1 MPDAPPPA
9 KGAKEDTAKEEDM
22 APLLG
27 SKEAMAM
34 SSMGQYGGQQ
44 SGYPSEGYNA
54 GSGGAGQGPNNP
66 GGESDRG
73 LLGALAGGAAG
84 AYGGHKVNHG
94 FLGAIGGAITGSM
107 AEDAIKKHK
116 KKDGHHEHSGHHEHG
131 QGHHGGG
138 GGGYGAYGQG
148 PPPSHRRHGSRSSS
162 SSSSSDD
169 EKKKKKWGGGSA
181 AGSYGYGHHE
191 HHGGHGG
198 YGRGTPSPAP
208 LCGNFSASS
217 TLITLDRDYDLI
229 ASCRILN
236 GDSKLTSISLN
247 PVLGNDRGRFVWARG
262 GNFVMSARDIHLAE
276 GGKILTAELGTG
288 DGRWNRAWVRLDE
301 ADGDFDI
308 LADAIEHSDDELMHN
323 TVETVP
329 LRRGVPIVADDE
341 DDQTESETNED
352 GGGIET
358 IPTQPLKRPGG
369 STGDV
374 LYNTQ
379 PTQLIPRSSPPL
391 SSPSHS
397 RVEVA
402 ASSPVQISN
411 GGRRPQT
418 LLASAMAP
426 AGTVFRPPAVSVPQ
440 PRPKTITIDSD
451 DEGPRYKGGSS
462 DDEHDD
468 LGVNDIKPTLFQRR
482 KTDPEAV
489 PESPA
494 RGSGPFSAFMSRYR
508 LDAASTKAVKRPSGA
523 SAPISPNAS
532 KRPRQTGPSRA
543 LAVGSSTADQGQ
555 DMVLEDVADYTKR
568 QKLRRM
574 TAVLTSY
581 SVRQCFLALEHKKWN
596 YDDAVEHLL
605 QSEKVEESN
614 TSPVDLSGSDDELMP
629 TPMGPKRPGQ
639 SVKQQAKAPAQSIRD
654 KWAST
659 QQAPKNPPPPK
670 KLAVFA
676 TPPRPQPAR
685 TGRMLVRRAR
695 DRSASVTEEA
705 RAPRPRPQKRQVV
718 SDDETVDESVQKV
731 DSDSEEETSETRLL
745 KFFNDCTAGDLA
757 DIAGIELS
765 LAEHVLSK
773 RPFNSLRAVQK
784 VEAPNAKPTK
794 GKRKSAPIGV
804 RISEKVQEMLTS
816 YEAVDFLVKKCEAL
830 SKPLVAAMK
839 GWGVRINDSTGGE
852 LDMTSLSTTRH
863 SSHDSGIG
871 TPVSDDEKPMSQP
884 LVGQPA
890 SMNSAFKMKD
900 YQIVGMNWLNLLYE
914 HKLSCILADDMGL
927 GKTYQVIAFLSLL
940 RETGQNGPHLV
951 VVPAATLENWLKE
964 FQNFSPELQVEPYY
978 STVPGERA
986 YMRDLIDQKRDS
998 INVIV
1003 TTYALAKAPDDHK
1016 WLKNFGFQC
1025 TVFDEGHALKN
1036 AESQVYRRLVRIK
1049 SQFRLLLTGT
1059 PLQNNLKEL
1068 ISLLGFMLPAL
1079 FKDKYDDLHAIF
1091 TQKIKAL
1098 DENHEAL
1105 LSAQRIARARS
1116 MLTPFILRRKKQ
1128 QVLKDL
1134 PRKDRRVEYCDLTP
1148 EQAEIYQ
1155 SWLQRAWQIRE
1166 QRERGDVAESSHIL
1180 MKLRQAAIH
1189 PLLFRRVYTDK
1200 MLPKIAKQCLKEE
1213 QWAQSNPD
1221 LIVVELTA
1229 YSDMEIHTLCSRSPA
1244 IERFALNENEWLASG
1259 KVQKMLELLRKFMA
1273 EGHRTLIFSQ
1283 FVMVLDILELV
1294 LEPEAIAYFRLD
1306 GSTPVSQRQDLI
1318 DTFCADD
1325 NDTPVFMLSTKAG
1338 GAGINLAKANKVI
1351 VFDSG
1356 FNPQDDV
1363 QAENRAHRI
1372 GQTKEVEVVR
1382 LVTRGTV
1389 EEQIYAMGETKIKLD
1404 ERVAGA
1410 GGDEDP
1416 EAGTSGQKKQ
1426 KPGDEKKE
1434 TKVEANN
1441 RKEVE
1446 EMFFEKL
1453 RVEPEKVKEEA
1464 TSPMKVKKCLN
1475 PQ

>member
-1 MPDAPPPA
+1 MSGYWNQGEQQGSYGYGQGGPGGQGPPQGGPGYGPPPGQQQQYGQQGYGGGGGYGQQGGPPPPQGYNQGG
-9 KGAKEDTAKEEDM
+9 GAQY
-22 APLLG
+22 G
-27 SKEAMAM
+27 QGYNQQG
-34 SSMGQYGGQQ
+34 GQYQ
-44 SGYPSEGYNA
+44 GYAEGYNA
-54 GSGGAGQGPNNP
+54 GSGGAQQDGSNP
-66 GGESDRG
+66 GGEGERG

-94 FLGAIGGAITGSM
+94 FLGTIGGAIAGSF
-107 AEDAIKKHK
+107 AEDAV
-116 KKDGHHEHSGHHEHG
+116 D
-131 QGHHGGG
+131 Q
-138 GGGYGAYGQG
+138 AVANT
-148 PPPSHRRHGSRSSS
+148 
-162 SSSSSDD
+162 
-169 EKKKKKWGGGSA
+169 A
-181 AGSYGYGHHE
+181 AM
-191 HHGGHGG
+191 
-198 YGRGTPSPAP
+198 AAVIM
-208 LCGNFSASS
+208 N
-217 TLITLDRDYDLI
+217 ITMAVAI
-229 ASCRILN
+229 M
-236 GDSKLTSISLN
+236 SIMAAMAEMSLS
-247 PVLGNDRGRFVWARG
+247 V
-262 GNFVMSARDIHLAE
+262 
-276 GGKILTAELGTG
+276 
-288 DGRWNRAWVRLDE
+288 
-301 ADGDFDI
+301 ADGDFD
-308 LADAIEHSDDELMHN
+308 LLVDAIEQSDDELMHN

-329 LRRGVPIVADDE
+329 LRRGVAVAHDDGGDETDTDE
-341 DDQTESETNED
+341 DNGGVQTV
-352 GGGIET
+352 
-358 IPTQPLKRPGG
+358 PTQPLQRPRG
-369 STGDV
+369 STEDV
-374 LYNTQ
+374 AYTTQ

-391 SSPSHS
+391 SSPQHS

-402 ASSPVQISN
+402 ASSPVQIPS
-411 GGRRPQT
+411 GVRRPQT

-426 AGTVFRPPAVSVPQ
+426 AGTAFRAPAVPVLQ
-440 PRPKTITIDSD
+440 PRPRPITIDSD
-451 DEGPRYKGGSS
+451 DDGPRYKGGSS
-462 DDEHDD
+462 DDDDD
-468 LGVNDIKPTLFQRR
+468 LGRNDIKPTLFQRR
-482 KTDPEAV
+482 KTDSDTV

-508 LDAASTKAVKRPSGA
+508 LDSTSAKPVKRPSGA
-523 SAPISPNAS
+523 GASTSPNAS

-543 LAVGSSTADQGQ
+543 LPATSWAADEGQ
-555 DMVLEDVADYTKR
+555 DMVLEDVTDWNKR

-581 SVRQCFLALEHKKWN
+581 SVRQCLLALEDKKWN

-605 QSEKVEESN
+605 QSEKVAESK
-614 TSPVDLSGSDDELMP
+614 TSPVPLSGSDDELMP
-629 TPMGPKRPGQ
+629 TPMGPKKLGL
-639 SVKQQAKAPAQSIRD
+639 SVKQQARAPVQSIRD

-659 QQAPKNPPPPK
+659 QQAPKNPPGPK

-676 TPPRPQPAR
+676 TPPRPPQAR
-685 TGRMLVRRAR
+685 PGRRLVRGNR
-695 DRSASVTEEA
+695 DHSASVTEEP
-705 RAPRPRPQKRQVV
+705 RAQRPRRRQVV
-718 SDDETVDESVQKV
+718 SDDETVYDSVQKV
-731 DSDSEEETSETRLL
+731 DSDSEELSSEARLL
-745 KFFNDCTAGDLA
+745 KFFNDCTAADLA

-765 LAEHVLSK
+765 LADHVLSK
-773 RPFNSLRAVQK
+773 RPFNTLRAIQK

-804 RISEKVQEMLTS
+804 RISEKVQEMLAS
-816 YEAVDFLVKKCEAL
+816 YDAVDFLVKKCEAL

-839 GWGVRINDSTGGE
+839 SWGVKINDSTGGE
-852 LDMTSLSTTRH
+852 LDMTSLTNSRH

-871 TPVSDDEKPMSQP
+871 TPISDDGQPISQP
-884 LVGQPA
+884 LFGQPA

-900 YQIVGMNWLNLLYE
+900 YQVVGMNWLNLLYE

-927 GKTYQVIAFLSLL
+927 GKTYQVIAFLSHL

-964 FQNFSPELQVEPYY
+964 FQNFSPGLQVEPYY

-986 YMRDLIDQKRDS
+986 YMRDLIDDKRDS

-1003 TTYALAKAPDDHK
+1003 TTYALAKAPEDHK

-1036 AESQVYRRLVRIK
+1036 AESQVYRRLIRIK

-1148 EQAEIYQ
+1148 EQAEIYR

-1166 QRERGDVAESSHIL
+1166 QRERGEVAESSHIL

-1200 MLPKIAKQCLKEE
+1200 MLPKIARQCLKEA
-1213 QWAQSNPD
+1213 QWAESNPD

-1229 YSDMEIHTLCSRSPA
+1229 YSDMEIHRLCSQSPS
-1244 IERFALNENEWLASG
+1244 IERFALNDNEWLASG

-1294 LEPEAIAYFRLD
+1294 LERETIAYFRLD

-1318 DTFCADD
+1318 DTFCAHD
-1325 NDTPVFMLSTKAG
+1325 NYTPVFMLSTKAG

-1372 GQTKEVEVVR
+1372 GQTKEVEVIR

-1404 ERVAGA
+1404 ERVAGV

-1416 EAGTSGQKKQ
+1416 EGATGGGQKKP
-1426 KPGDEKKE
+1426 KAGDERKE
-1434 TKVEANN
+1434 TKAEANN

-1446 EMFFEKL
+1446 EMFFDAL
-1453 RVEPEKVKEEA
+1453 RVEPEKRRRV
-1464 TSPMKVKKCLN
+1464 L
-1475 PQ
+1475 